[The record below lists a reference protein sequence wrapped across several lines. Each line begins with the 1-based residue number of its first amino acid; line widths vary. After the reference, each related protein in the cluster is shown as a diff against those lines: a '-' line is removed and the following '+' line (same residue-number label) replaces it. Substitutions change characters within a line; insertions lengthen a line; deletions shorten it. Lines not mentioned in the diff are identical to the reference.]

1 MSLLVG
7 SNPEPALLLEN
18 GVIGNYDRSDPKLP
32 EITDSTIRV
41 RQTE

>member
-18 GVIGNYDRSDPKLP
+18 GVIGNFSQIAHRESISPGK
-32 EITDSTIRV
+32 SASRH
-41 RQTE
+41 